1 MSVQRSP
8 TFLAAAGALLVVGGF
23 QAPVALAGARSS
35 SCAAIEASEGPP
47 LLVVPDGATPALEPQ
62 DVLDRIASG
71 THLRRAGH
79 GPASAIPCLEYVPAD
94 PGAPANSVAGRAVW
108 VAHVEARF
116 WIRPPFAAGGCRS
129 EHGLVTVFD
138 TREPAGGGVS
148 LLDPRACSGLE
159 SRLTR
164 GR

>member
-8 TFLAAAGALLVVGGF
+8 TFLAAAGALLVVGGL

-108 VAHVEARF
+108 SRTSRRASGSG
-116 WIRPPFAAGGCRS
+116 RPSPPAAVGRS
-129 EHGLVTVFD
+129 TAWSPSS
-138 TREPAGGGVS
+138 TRAS
-148 LLDPRACSGLE
+148 RRAAA
-159 SRLTR
+159 
-164 GR
+164 